1 MQEKIKNLEERI
13 DNISNIIGD
22 NDISNPK
29 DKSKSKTI
37 DDIISNIKTQIIDN
51 SAMGNETLNKS
62 KNYLLIILSN
72 SEKYCSFIEC

>member
-13 DNISNIIGD
+13 DNISNIKGD

-37 DDIISNIKTQIIDN
+37 DDIITNIKSQIIDN
-51 SAMGNETLNKS
+51 SAMGNDTLNKS
-62 KNYLLIILSN
+62 KNYFLIILSN
-72 SEKYCSFIEC
+72 SEKYCSFNQC